1 MAFRKSY
8 VRIAEEAVDKK
19 EKDIMEYPM
28 AKNDFKE
35 DINFEDIGFEN
46 TRDESKDTETKS
58 DYFKFRDNNKINDN
72 LLKFIEDIVIKN
84 LKQNKVESSNSR
96 ANDQNL
102 KILEAKNKISLK
114 SKAIKKK
121 TKTPLKKTEKKIEKK
136 IALKAPL
143 NWIYLK

>member
-19 EKDIMEYPM
+19 EKDIMEYPL

-46 TRDESKDTETKS
+46 TRDESKDIELKS
-58 DYFKFRDNNKINDN
+58 DHIEFRDNKKMNDN

-84 LKQNKVESSNSR
+84 LKRNKVESSNSR

-121 TKTPLKKTEKKIEKK
+121 TKTPLKKTDKKIEKK